1 MKMHNCA
8 SEEYAFKLGI
18 DRGRLDE
25 RREIIELIRK
35 TGMDGY
41 WREYVIKIIERG

>member
-1 MKMHNCA
+1 MSL
-8 SEEYAFKLGI
+8 SEEADMSFDEEYN
-18 DRGRLDE
+18 RGRLDE
-25 RREIIELIRK
+25 RREIIELLRK